1 MNMEKVCEKCGAA
14 LDEKGICPNCA
25 EAAAEDNTPETKE
38 VKKEVKEEAAQE
50 AKKTAPNDEPQESRT
65 VAAQAESDENSKFT
79 LTAKQTLNVIKG
91 FFSRNAVDTIASQY
105 SDEVPIWSILLPVYV
120 VISAISATATYNS
133 RGYYDSQITA
143 MLKGVNFGAG
153 EVFFL
158 NLALALITM
167 FVMSFAVRIFIKM
180 HKGDGHFNMSAN
192 LVTAA
197 QLPVMMIGLFNVI
210 TGGVISGVL
219 ASADVLVDCASYML
233 IFAGISKALG
243 GKKPIWSFFLMIICA
258 TAAAVVIT
266 VFVAS
271 PVIFSRVA
279 YSLMDSFNVK

>member
-1 MNMEKVCEKCGAA
+1 
-14 LDEKGICPNCA
+14 
-25 EAAAEDNTPETKE
+25 
-38 VKKEVKEEAAQE
+38 
-50 AKKTAPNDEPQESRT
+50 
-65 VAAQAESDENSKFT
+65 
-79 LTAKQTLNVIKG
+79 
-91 FFSRNAVDTIASQY
+91 
-105 SDEVPIWSILLPVYV
+105 
-120 VISAISATATYNS
+120 
-133 RGYYDSQITA
+133 
-143 MLKGVNFGAG
+143 
-153 EVFFL
+153 
-158 NLALALITM
+158 M
-167 FVMSFAVRIFIKM
+167 FVMPFAVRIFIKM

-219 ASADVLVDCASYML
+219 ASVDVLVDCASYML

-258 TAAAVVIT
+258 TAATVVIT